1 VIQFHT
7 TQTIFYRDRAG
18 KSGYE
23 KELRRDGEKKKFN
36 LAESGK
42 KTLSGNLAGGVFS
55 VPAADCL
62 DGGEKQ
68 CLCRGSAFDQSADSL
83 CATGKEAASPSAECA
98 FWQDCL
104 GEQ

>member
-1 VIQFHT
+1 ME
-7 TQTIFYRDRAG
+7 RKR
-18 KSGYE
+18 
-23 KELRRDGEKKKFN
+23 N
-36 LAESGK
+36 LIWRNQGK

-104 GEQ
+104 GKQ